1 MMRRSGRKSRN
12 KTVRDR
18 SNKRRLFERVKVA
31 VADKFLLLVIY
42 ACAEALSVVGVERR
56 VVIEID
62 EVFADG
68 ES

>member
-1 MMRRSGRKSRN
+1 MRRSGRKSRN

-31 VADKFLLLVIY
+31 VADKFLFLVIY
-42 ACAEALSVVGVERR
+42 ACAEALSVVGVDRR